1 MKIGILTYHCVTNFG
16 AQLQTLSTIGYMK
29 KHGHEPV
36 VLNWFPQDLED
47 FYIRQCPR
55 EQFDIQFNFAQKE
68 MPVSRLCRTLDEL
81 CQEIDSLN
89 LDAIFLG
96 SDALFD
102 YIPIKLRTYF
112 SIRRFKRIIKKTT

>member
-16 AQLQTLSTIGYMK
+16 AQIQTLSTIGYMK

-55 EQFDIQFNFAQKE
+55 EQFDIQFNFAQNE

-81 CQEIDSLN
+81 CQEIDSLG

-102 YIPIKLRTYF
+102 YTPLKERYGF
-112 SIRRFKRIIKKTT
+112 SMRK